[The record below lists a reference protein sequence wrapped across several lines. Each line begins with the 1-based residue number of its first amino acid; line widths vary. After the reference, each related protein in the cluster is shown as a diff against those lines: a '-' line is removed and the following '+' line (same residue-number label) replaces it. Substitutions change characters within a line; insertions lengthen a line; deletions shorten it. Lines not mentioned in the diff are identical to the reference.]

1 MARIGLFGGTFNPV
15 HHGHIA
21 AAYAAL
27 DALSL
32 DRLLFIP
39 SGHPPLKGNA
49 GLVPGHHRAQ
59 MLRLA
64 IGDDPRFEVCT
75 YEIERDGP
83 SYTVDTVRQ
92 IASEME
98 RGTEMIF
105 LLGSDCADRLPRWK
119 GIVEIRELAQFAIIA
134 RDGADF
140 TQLPADLLRVPMAA
154 VAASSTRVRAALAN
168 KDAAQECIAGPVQDY
183 VRAHDLYRT
192 SSEARCHA

>member
-21 AAYAAL
+21 AAHAAL

-49 GLVPGHHRAQ
+49 GLVPGHHRAR

-64 IGDDPRFEVCT
+64 IGDDPRLDVCT
-75 YEIERDGP
+75 HEIDRDGP

-92 IASEME
+92 IGSEME
-98 RGTEMIF
+98 RGTTLIF

-119 GIVEIRELAQFAIIA
+119 GIDEIQALAQIAIIA
-134 RDGADF
+134 RGGDDLGH
-140 TQLPADLLRVPMAA
+140 LPAGLLRMPMAA
-154 VAASSTRVRAALAN
+154 VAVSSTMVRAALASGGN
-168 KDAAQECIAGPVQDY
+168 AQRWIADPVQDY
-183 VRAHDLYRT
+183 VRAHGLYPAKI
-192 SSEARCHA
+192 EAHYET